1 MARRKVSNPLALAVL
16 ALLNE
21 RPMHPYEIS
30 TTLRER
36 HKEESIKL
44 NYGSL
49 YTVVDTLV
57 RAGYITAIGTVRQ
70 GRRPERTTYE
80 ITEAGRVELH
90 DWLSELVSTP
100 VKEYA
105 QFEAALSLLAVLPP
119 GDALRLLTERRAR
132 LTLQVSAARSLQAAA
147 AREGLP
153 RLFHLEGEYVNRL
166 REAELR
172 YVEEL
177 IECIRQRT
185 LDGLELWEAFHLDDP
200 AEMAARVAAMK
211 TPGKPLAERWLETVK
226 EYGTARGNDQPS
238 GAGPSADQLGTTGQ
252 RSIGGGSGMAA
263 DDPDQGRRRP

>member
-21 RPMHPYEIS
+21 RSMHPYEIS

-49 YTVVDTLV
+49 YTVVDALV
-57 RAGYITAIGTVRQ
+57 RAGFITAIGTVRH

-100 VKEYA
+100 VKEYTR
-105 QFEAALSLLAVLPP
+105 FEAALSLLTVLPP
-119 GDALRLLTERRAR
+119 GDALRLLGERRTR
-132 LTLQVSAARSLQAAA
+132 LTLQVSADRSQEAAA
-147 AREGLP
+147 TREGLP
-153 RLFHLEGEYVNRL
+153 RLFFIEAEYVNRL

-177 IECIRQRT
+177 IDSIRQRT
-185 LDGLELWEAFHLDDP
+185 LDGVALWEAFHLDDP
-200 AEMAARVAAMK
+200 AEMAALLAAMK
-211 TPGKPLAERWLETVK
+211 ITTLGERMTQRLLETVP
-226 EYGTARGNDQPS
+226 EHNPSRGP
-238 GAGPSADQLGTTGQ
+238 GPMGGQ
-252 RSIGGGSGMAA
+252 RVVSRVATSVA
-263 DDPDQGRRRP
+263 Q